1 MKTFWTALLA
11 SAGVLTAL
19 CWPIPSAAQNY
30 PNRPVKLLVPFTPG
44 GGTDILARV
53 VGQKISEAL
62 GQPVVVENRPG
73 GNTLVA
79 TELLV
84 NAPADGYTLLM
95 QTNNLASN
103 PTLYAGKLTFDTRK
117 DLMPVSL
124 VAGNPH
130 VLVVHP
136 SVPAK
141 NLKEFIALAKA
152 KPGTLTFASAGSGTV
167 NHLCGEL
174 LKGLAGIDMIH
185 VPYKGSGSVMPDL
198 LGGHISALFAAMPT
212 VTGLIREGKL
222 RALAVT
228 TPARFRGLPDVPTIA
243 ELGYPGYNFS
253 SWFGVLA
260 PAGTPAPV
268 VARLQSEIAKA
279 LKDPG
284 VRERLNDYEIFGST
298 ADEFSAFIATEIDRT
313 ARIIRTSGAKVE

>member
-185 VPYKGSGSVMPDL
+185 VPYKGSGALMPDL
-198 LGGHISALFAAMPT
+198 LGGHVNALFAAMPT
-212 VTGLIREGKL
+212 VTALIKDQRL
-222 RALAVT
+222 RPIAVT
-228 TPARFRGLPDVPTIA
+228 TPRRFHGLPEVPTIA
-243 ELGYPGYNFS
+243 ESGFPGYDLS
-253 SWFGVLA
+253 SWFGILA
-260 PAGTPAPV
+260 PAGTPAAV
-268 VARLQSEIAKA
+268 IDRLNAEINGA

-284 VRERLNDYEIFGST
+284 VRERLRDFEIFGST
-298 ADEFSAFIATEIDRT
+298 PAEFARFIDAEIDKL
-313 ARIIRTSGAKVE
+313 AQVIAVSGAKVD

>member
-1 MKTFWTALLA
+1 MKTLWTALLA
-11 SAGVLTAL
+11 STSVLTAL
-19 CWPIPSAAQNY
+19 CWPVPSSAQPY

-53 VGQKISEAL
+53 VGQKLGEAL

-84 NAPADGYTLLM
+84 QAPADGYTLLM

-141 NLKEFIALAKA
+141 SLKEFIALAKA

-174 LKGLAGIDMIH
+174 LKGLAGIDMVH

-198 LGGHISALFAAMPT
+198 LGGHVSALFAAMPT

-228 TPARFRGLPDVPTIA
+228 TPTRFRGLPDVPTIA

-298 ADEFSAFIATEIDRT
+298 ADEFGAFIATEIDKT

>member
-198 LGGHISALFAAMPT
+198 LGGHVSALFAAMPT